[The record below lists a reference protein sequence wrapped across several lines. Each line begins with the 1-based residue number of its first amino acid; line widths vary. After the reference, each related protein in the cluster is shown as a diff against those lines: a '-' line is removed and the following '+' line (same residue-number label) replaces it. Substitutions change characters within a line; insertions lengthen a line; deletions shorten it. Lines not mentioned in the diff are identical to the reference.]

1 MRFGKKSKPNADAK
15 RKKEQSRFERASAK
29 AEEALERAK
38 SHHDEIAAAIAAD
51 QEKLYRRAAAEKKRW
66 DAERAKL
73 EDARERAT
81 RG

>member
-51 QEKLYRRAAAEKKRW
+51 QEKLYRRAAAEEKRW